1 VVDAVSVERKGA
13 GGLRLACDGD
23 WCAKKFSPQITI
35 AEPKALRWRA
45 TMYGWLT
52 RPEPQQQPTIPGV
65 DAGAAAKLR
74 DLCPEC
80 RRTHRE

>member
-1 VVDAVSVERKGA
+1 MSVEIKGA

-23 WCAKKFSPQITI
+23 WCAKKFSPQVTFTD
-35 AEPKALRWRA
+35 PKALRWRA

-52 RPEPQQQPTIPGV
+52 HPERLRQPTIPGV
-65 DAGAAAKLR
+65 DAGAAKLR